1 MNLLWQSFE
10 EAIRLI
16 ISGDPVVHGAAFR
29 SLYIST
35 LAVAA
40 ATSIGLPIGTLLARV
55 RIPGRQWIVLLC
67 RASMAIP
74 TVFVGLVCFAIF
86 SRRGPLGPVELLY
99 TPWVI
104 VIGEFVL
111 ALPLIVS
118 ITHGSIRSLDTRV
131 AETAWTLGAG
141 PLRRWQ
147 IYLSE
152 ARTGVLLAVVTAY
165 GRCVTEL
172 GIAMMVG
179 GNMKGRTQT
188 LATATALETGKGE
201 FARGI
206 AMGLYLLLIALVVT
220 AAIVSLGREE
230 R

>member
-1 MNLLWQSFE
+1 MDS
-10 EAIRLI
+10 
-16 ISGDPVVHGAAFR
+16 R
-29 SLYIST
+29 S
-35 LAVAA
+35 
-40 ATSIGLPIGTLLARV
+40 
-55 RIPGRQWIVLLC
+55 
-67 RASMAIP
+67 
-74 TVFVGLVCFAIF
+74 
-86 SRRGPLGPVELLY
+86 
-99 TPWVI
+99 
-104 VIGEFVL
+104 
-111 ALPLIVS
+111 
-118 ITHGSIRSLDTRV
+118 
-131 AETAWTLGAG
+131 G

-152 ARTGVLLAVVTAY
+152 ARTGVLLAVITAY

-179 GNMKGRTQT
+179 GNLKGRTQT

-220 AAIVSLGREE
+220 AVIVSLGREE